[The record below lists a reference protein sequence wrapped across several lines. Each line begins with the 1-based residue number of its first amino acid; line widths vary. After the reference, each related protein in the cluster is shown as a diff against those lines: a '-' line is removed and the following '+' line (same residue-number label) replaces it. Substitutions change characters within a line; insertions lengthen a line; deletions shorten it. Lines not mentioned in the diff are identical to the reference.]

1 MAPSSDGRFFFLF
14 RTDRGRVGRDVWWR
28 GSIALALIATVL
40 TGGWL
45 LLRPFAAGDLASSP
59 LFGAATLLA
68 YVYLAGFAFASILIA
83 ICEYNLSAKR
93 FRDRGRPAA
102 LAAVLP
108 LSLLAA
114 GALIGFVPASFGYM
128 PGWAEPGALAIVL
141 AIAAWNVVDLGFG
154 QSKR

>member
-1 MAPSSDGRFFFLF
+1 MALSPDGTFFFLF
-14 RTDRGRVGRDVWWR
+14 QTDRGRIGRDVWWR
-28 GSIALALIATVL
+28 GSIPLVLIAAAL
-40 TGGWL
+40 TGGWQ
-45 LLRPFAAGDLASSP
+45 LLRPYATADLTNSP

-68 YVYLAGFAFASILIA
+68 YIYLAGFAFASILIA

-102 LAAVLP
+102 LAAALP

-114 GALIGFVPASFGYM
+114 GALIGFVPRSLAAL
-128 PGWAEPGALAIVL
+128 PDWTEPGALAIVL
-141 AIAAWNVVDLGFG
+141 AIAAWNIVDLGFG